1 MKRDLCYGYNLKTAE
16 TELWSAMQWA
26 LLKDAL
32 SAVHEGTGTEPT
44 LEHRS
49 KATDGLAFKWIINK

>member
-1 MKRDLCYGYNLKTAE
+1 
-16 TELWSAMQWA
+16 MQWA

-49 KATDGLAFKWIINK
+49 KATDGLAFKLIINK